1 MSMIEAK
8 STHPD
13 ARRLAEWARAAGLG
27 DSPDDAIRW
36 NREALALL
44 DDEPDSPLLAD
55 VLRWQGTVLRER
67 GRTSEAEPL
76 YRRSL
81 DTALRIR
88 YDAGTAHALNCLASL
103 AQRRGDLA
111 GAANL
116 VTDAIT
122 YTQRCGDRRLF
133 GMLQQNLGMLADI
146 RGNPAAALA
155 HYSVGQ
161 RTFEA
166 NNDLEPLCWLLNNLG
181 VLHTKEGRYPEAE
194 ATLQRARGI
203 SRARGDLMC
212 EGVVAENRAELEL
225 VRDAID
231 EAYEPMNRALEIA
244 DRRGDEL
251 RRAAALKL
259 RGAYQRL
266 CGRPAEAAETLRH
279 ALTLSAVGEDA
290 LLGAEVL
297 YQFGLAMYDDGQK
310 QAAQEAWRAAMDAF
324 ERIAARRWVT
334 RARERLSTGGTGRY
348 L

>member
-1 MSMIEAK
+1 MSRIDA
-8 STHPD
+8 SSRDPD

-27 DSPDDAIRW
+27 DSPEDALRW

-44 DDEPDSPLLAD
+44 DDEVESSLLAD
-55 VLRWQGTVLRER
+55 VLRWQGSVLRER
-67 GRTSEAEPL
+67 GRTSEAEIL

-81 DTALRIR
+81 DTARRLK
-88 YDAGTAHALNCLASL
+88 YDVGTAHALNCLASL
-103 AQRRGDLA
+103 AQRRGDLT

-116 VTDAIT
+116 VTDAMA
-122 YTQRCGDRRLF
+122 YVQRSGDRRLF

-146 RGNPAAALA
+146 RGNPAAAVA
-155 HYSVGQ
+155 HYSVAQ

-166 NNDLEPLCWLLNNLG
+166 SNDLEPLSWLLNNFG

-194 ATLQRARGI
+194 ATFQRAQGI

-212 EGVVAENRAELEL
+212 EGVIAENRAELEL
-225 VRDAID
+225 IRDAID
-231 EAYEPMNRALEIA
+231 DAYEPMNRALEIA
-244 DRRGDEL
+244 DKRGDEL

-266 CGRPAEAAETLRH
+266 CGRTTEAAETLQY

-297 YQFGLAMYDDGQK
+297 YQFGLAMYEGGQQ
-310 QAAQEAWRAAMDAF
+310 QAARDAWRAAMDAF

-334 RARERLSTGGTGRY
+334 RVRERLSRGTTGRY